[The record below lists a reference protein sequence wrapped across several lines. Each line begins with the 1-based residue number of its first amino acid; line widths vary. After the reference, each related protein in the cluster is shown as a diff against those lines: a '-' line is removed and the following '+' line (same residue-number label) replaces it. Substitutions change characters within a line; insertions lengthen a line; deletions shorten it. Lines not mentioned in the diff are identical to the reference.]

1 MYDCSCSTVT
11 VTVDHPPMH
20 VSCTHSHKV
29 PSLPLQESDPDEE
42 LEGILK
48 NEVRMLY
55 AVTSVTD

>member
-1 MYDCSCSTVT
+1 MYDCSCGT

-20 VSCTHSHKV
+20 VSCTHPHKV

-42 LEGILK
+42 LEEILK
-48 NEVRMLY
+48 NKVCMLY